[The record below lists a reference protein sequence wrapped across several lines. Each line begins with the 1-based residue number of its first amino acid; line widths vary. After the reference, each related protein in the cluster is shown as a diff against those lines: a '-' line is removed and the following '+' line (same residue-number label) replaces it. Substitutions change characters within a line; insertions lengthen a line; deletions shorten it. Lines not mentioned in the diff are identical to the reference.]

1 MCSAWSKI
9 RTFATRSSPG
19 LAQVGPT
26 NIRHCGVNIWSGD
39 LASDPTIRR
48 MPDMR
53 LILVDNEHHVASSHR
68 RALRTVRPEWDVVL
82 ASNAAEAIAAM
93 TAEPADVFISELGKS
108 PVEGVALFETVK
120 ERWPAS
126 VRIALSEF
134 AERNVALRLER
145 SVHRFLHKPCDT
157 YMLAMLIER
166 STTLRQ
172 VVNDPA
178 VLSAIGGLESIPRPP
193 VTVQALEKVLA
204 DPDAGVIAVAAVIN
218 RDAALTAR
226 LLRVVNSSFFGVGR
240 QVTRVDAAVNF
251 MGVSLVRAIALA
263 DGATRAFTVSPDVLD
278 LDEWNTH
285 AVRVATSAREIAL
298 AICPQDRSL
307 ADEAFLAGLL
317 HDVGQVVMAGVT
329 PVDWKALES
338 AAMHES
344 AALNDVEHRA
354 GRVSHALVGAY
365 LLSLWGLPSSV
376 VEAVA
381 FHHTPDKLAGTMFDA
396 AIAVHV
402 ADALAARTPG
412 RAAPLMHLPS
422 VVGAGITEEQLQS
435 WRARYNA
442 FEAAA

>member
-1 MCSAWSKI
+1 
-9 RTFATRSSPG
+9 
-19 LAQVGPT
+19 
-26 NIRHCGVNIWSGD
+26 
-39 LASDPTIRR
+39 
-48 MPDMR
+48 MR
-53 LILVDNEHHVASSHR
+53 LVLTDNEHHVAAEHR
-68 RALRTVRPEWDVVL
+68 RALRSVRPEWDVVL
-82 ASNAAEAIAAM
+82 ATNAVDAVAAM
-93 TAEPADVFISELGKS
+93 EAAPADVFISELGKS
-108 PVEGVALFETVK
+108 PAEGVALFDTVK
-120 ERWPAS
+120 ERWPAT

-134 AERNVALRLER
+134 AEKSVALRLER

-157 YMLAMLIER
+157 FMLAMLIER
-166 STTLRQ
+166 SSTLRA
-172 VVNDPA
+172 VVNDSA
-178 VLSAIGGLESIPRPP
+178 VLAAIGGLECIPRPP

-263 DGATRAFTVSPDVLD
+263 DGATRSFKVSPEVLD

-298 AICPQDRSL
+298 DICPQDRSL

-317 HDVGQVVMAGVT
+317 HDVGQVVMAGVA
-329 PVDWKALES
+329 PAEWKAIE
-338 AAMHES
+338 AA
-344 AALNDVEHRA
+344 AAHDHLPLNDVERRA

-381 FHHTPDKLAGTMFDA
+381 FHHTPERLAGTMFDA
-396 AIAVHV
+396 AVAVHI
-402 ADALAARTPG
+402 ADALAARVPG
-412 RAAPLMHLPS
+412 RTAPAMHLPI
-422 VVGAGITEEQLQS
+422 VAGAGISDEQLQS

-442 FEAAA
+442 FEEAA

>member
-1 MCSAWSKI
+1 
-9 RTFATRSSPG
+9 
-19 LAQVGPT
+19 
-26 NIRHCGVNIWSGD
+26 
-39 LASDPTIRR
+39 
-48 MPDMR
+48 MR
-53 LILVDNEHHVASSHR
+53 LVLVDNEHHVASAHR
-68 RALRTVRPEWDVVL
+68 RAMHTVRPEWDVVL
-82 ASNAAEAIAAM
+82 ASNATEALAAM
-93 TAEPADVFISELGKS
+93 EASTADIFISELGK
-108 PVEGVALFETVK
+108 PPTDGVALFETIK
-120 ERWPAS
+120 ERWPAT

-134 AERNVALRLER
+134 AERSVALRLER

-166 STTLRQ
+166 SSTLRSA
-172 VVNDPA
+172 VHDPE
-178 VLSAIGGLESIPRPP
+178 VLAAIGGLESIPRPP

-263 DGATRAFTVSPDVLD
+263 DGATRSFTVDPDVLD
-278 LDEWNTH
+278 LDEWNMH
-285 AVRVATSAREIAL
+285 AVRVAASARDITL

-317 HDVGQVVMAGVT
+317 HDVGQVVLAGVA
-329 PVDWKALES
+329 PSVWKTLEMDAVAQALP
-338 AAMHES
+338 
-344 AALNDVEHRA
+344 LNDVERQA
-354 GRVSHALVGAY
+354 NRVSHSLVGAY

-381 FHHTPDKLAGTMFDA
+381 FHHTPERLSGTMFDA

-402 ADALAARTPG
+402 ADALAARMPG
-412 RAAPLMHLPS
+412 RTSPLMHLPS
-422 VVGAGITEEQLQS
+422 VAGAGITDEQLNS
-435 WRARYNA
+435 WRTRYGA
-442 FEAAA
+442 LEAAA

>member
-1 MCSAWSKI
+1 
-9 RTFATRSSPG
+9 
-19 LAQVGPT
+19 
-26 NIRHCGVNIWSGD
+26 
-39 LASDPTIRR
+39 
-48 MPDMR
+48 MR
-53 LILVDNEHHVASSHR
+53 LILVDNEHHVAASHR
-68 RALRTVRPEWDVVL
+68 RALFTVRPEWDVVL
-82 ASNAAEAIAAM
+82 ASNSAEAIAAM
-93 TAEPADVFISELGKS
+93 EHAPADVFISELGKL
-108 PVEGVALFETVK
+108 PADGVALFESVK
-120 ERWPAS
+120 ARWPAS

-134 AERNVALRLER
+134 AEKSVALRLER

-166 STTLRQ
+166 SSTLRA
-172 VVNDPA
+172 VVNDPD
-178 VLSAIGGLESIPRPP
+178 VLAAIGGLESIPRPP

-263 DGATRAFTVSPDVLD
+263 DGATRSFTVSPDVLD
-278 LDEWNTH
+278 LDEWNNH

-317 HDVGQVVMAGVT
+317 HDVGQVVLAGVA
-329 PVDWKALES
+329 PVDWKALEET
-338 AAMHES
+338 AAKD
-344 AALNDVEHRA
+344 ALPLNDVERRA
-354 GRVSHALVGAY
+354 GRVSHAVVGAY

-381 FHHTPDKLAGTMFDA
+381 FHHSPERLAGTMFDA
-396 AIAVHV
+396 AVAVHV
-402 ADALAARTPG
+402 ADALAARTVG

-422 VVGAGITEEQLQS
+422 VVGAGISDQQLHG

>member
-1 MCSAWSKI
+1 
-9 RTFATRSSPG
+9 
-19 LAQVGPT
+19 
-26 NIRHCGVNIWSGD
+26 
-39 LASDPTIRR
+39 
-48 MPDMR
+48 MR
-53 LILVDNEHHVASSHR
+53 LVLVDNEHHVAASHR
-68 RALRTVRPEWDVVL
+68 RALFSVRPEWDVAL
-82 ASNAAEAIAAM
+82 ASNSAEAIAAM
-93 TAEPADVFISELGKS
+93 ERAPADVFISELGKS
-108 PVEGVALFETVK
+108 PADGVALFETVK
-120 ERWPAS
+120 DRWPAC

-134 AERNVALRLER
+134 AEKSVALRLER

-166 STTLRQ
+166 SSTLRN
-172 VVNDPA
+172 VVHDPG
-178 VLSAIGGLESIPRPP
+178 VLAAIGGLESIPRPP
-193 VTVQALEKVLA
+193 VTVVALEKVLA

-263 DGATRAFTVSPDVLD
+263 DGATRSFTVLPEVLD
-278 LDEWNTH
+278 LDGWNNH

-317 HDVGQVVMAGVT
+317 HDVGQVVMAGVA
-329 PVDWKALES
+329 PAEWKALEETS
-338 AAMHES
+338 AREGLP
-344 AALNDVEHRA
+344 LNDVERRA
-354 GRVSHALVGAY
+354 GRVSHAVVGAY

-381 FHHTPDKLAGTMFDA
+381 FHHTPERLAGTTFDA

-402 ADALAARTPG
+402 ADALAARTAG

-422 VVGAGITEEQLQS
+422 VAGAGISDEQLNG
-435 WRARYNA
+435 WRTRYNA

>member
-1 MCSAWSKI
+1 
-9 RTFATRSSPG
+9 
-19 LAQVGPT
+19 
-26 NIRHCGVNIWSGD
+26 
-39 LASDPTIRR
+39 
-48 MPDMR
+48 MR
-53 LILVDNEHHVASSHR
+53 LVLLDNEHHVADAHR

-82 ASNAAEAIAAM
+82 AGSSKIALEALEAAP
-93 TAEPADVFISELGKS
+93 TDVFISELGRPPS
-108 PVEGVALFETVK
+108 DGVELFETVK
-120 ERWPAS
+120 ERWPAT

-166 STTLRQ
+166 SATLRN
-172 VVNDPA
+172 VVSDPA
-178 VLSAIGGLESIPRPP
+178 VLAAIGGLESIPRPP

-204 DPDAGVIAVAAVIN
+204 DPDAGVIAVAAVIS

-263 DGATRAFTVSPDVLD
+263 DGATRSFKVAPDVLD

-285 AVRVATSAREIAL
+285 AVRVAASARDITL

-329 PVDWKALES
+329 PDVWRTLES
-338 AAMHES
+338 TALSEGLP
-344 AALNDVEHRA
+344 LNDVERRA
-354 GRVSHALVGAY
+354 DCVSHALVGAY

-381 FHHTPDKLAGTMFDA
+381 FHHTPERLSGTMFDA
-396 AIAVHV
+396 SIAVHV
-402 ADALAARTPG
+402 ADALAARPSG
-412 RAAPLMHLPS
+412 RAAPLLHLPS
-422 VVGAGITEEQLQS
+422 VAGAGITEAQLDA
-435 WRARYNA
+435 WRARYGA

>member
-1 MCSAWSKI
+1 
-9 RTFATRSSPG
+9 
-19 LAQVGPT
+19 
-26 NIRHCGVNIWSGD
+26 
-39 LASDPTIRR
+39 
-48 MPDMR
+48 MR
-53 LILVDNEHHVASSHR
+53 LILTDNEHHVAAEHR
-68 RALRTVRPEWDVVL
+68 RALRSVRPEWDVVL
-82 ASNAAEAIAAM
+82 ATNAVEAVAAM
-93 TAEPADVFISELGKS
+93 EAAPADVFISELGKS
-108 PVEGVALFETVK
+108 PAEGLALFETVK
-120 ERWPAS
+120 ERWPAT

-134 AERNVALRLER
+134 AEKSVALRLER

-157 YMLAMLIER
+157 FMLAMLIER
-166 STTLRQ
+166 SSTLRA
-172 VVNDPA
+172 VVDDPA
-178 VLSAIGGLESIPRPP
+178 VLAAIGGLESIPRPP

-240 QVTRVDAAVNF
+240 QVTRVDAAVNI

-263 DGATRAFTVSPDVLD
+263 DGATRSFTVSPEVLD

-298 AICPQDRSL
+298 DICPQDRSL

-317 HDVGQVVMAGVT
+317 HDVGQVVMAGVA
-329 PVDWKALES
+329 PAEWKAIES
-338 AAMHES
+338 AAAHDHLP
-344 AALNDVEHRA
+344 LNDVERRV

-381 FHHTPDKLAGTMFDA
+381 FHHTPERLAGTMFDA
-396 AIAVHV
+396 AVAVHI
-402 ADALAARTPG
+402 ADALAARVPG
-412 RAAPLMHLPS
+412 RTAPAMHLPS
-422 VVGAGITEEQLQS
+422 VTGAGITDEQLQS

-442 FEAAA
+442 FEEAA

>member
-1 MCSAWSKI
+1 
-9 RTFATRSSPG
+9 
-19 LAQVGPT
+19 
-26 NIRHCGVNIWSGD
+26 
-39 LASDPTIRR
+39 
-48 MPDMR
+48 MR
-53 LILVDNEHHVASSHR
+53 LVLTDNEHHVAAEHR
-68 RALRTVRPEWDVVL
+68 RALRTVRPDWDVVL
-82 ASNAAEAIAAM
+82 TSNAFEAVAAM
-93 TAEPADVFISELGKS
+93 EASPADVFISELGKS
-108 PVEGVALFETVK
+108 PLEGVALFETVK
-120 ERWPAS
+120 ERWPAT

-134 AERNVALRLER
+134 AEKSVALRLER

-157 YMLAMLIER
+157 FMLAMLIER
-166 STTLRQ
+166 SSTLRA
-172 VVNDPA
+172 VVDDPA
-178 VLSAIGGLESIPRPP
+178 VLAAIGGLESIPRPP

-218 RDAALTAR
+218 RDASLTAR

-263 DGATRAFTVSPDVLD
+263 DGATRSFAVSPDVLD

-317 HDVGQVVMAGVT
+317 HDVGQVVMAGVA
-329 PVDWKALES
+329 PAEWKAIES
-338 AAMHES
+338 AAAREHLP
-344 AALNDVEHRA
+344 LNDVERRA

-381 FHHTPDKLAGTMFDA
+381 FHHTPERLAGTMFDA
-396 AIAVHV
+396 ATAVHI
-402 ADALAARTPG
+402 ADALAAR
-412 RAAPLMHLPS
+412 APARTAPSMHLPS
-422 VVGAGITEEQLQS
+422 VAGAGITDDQLQS
-435 WRARYNA
+435 WRTRYNA
-442 FEAAA
+442 FEEAA

>member
-1 MCSAWSKI
+1 MWRI
-9 RTFATRSSPG
+9 PG
-19 LAQVGPT
+19 
-26 NIRHCGVNIWSGD
+26 
-39 LASDPTIRR
+39 
-48 MPDMR
+48 MR
-53 LILVDNEHHVASSHR
+53 LVLVDNEHRVASSHR
-68 RALRTVRPEWDVVL
+68 RALRSVRPEWDVVL
-82 ASNAAEAIAAM
+82 AANALEAIDALESAP
-93 TAEPADVFISELGKS
+93 TDVFISELGK
-108 PVEGVALFETVK
+108 PPADGVALFEAVK
-120 ERWPAS
+120 ERWPAT

-134 AERNVALRLER
+134 AERQVALRLER

-166 STTLRQ
+166 STTLRTA
-172 VVNDPA
+172 VNDPA

-263 DGATRAFTVSPDVLD
+263 DGATRSFRVSPDVLD

-298 AICPQDRSL
+298 AMCPHDRSL

-317 HDVGQVVMAGVT
+317 HDVGQVVLAGVAPAEWT
-329 PVDWKALES
+329 ALEAMALHE
-338 AAMHES
+338 AAP
-344 AALNDVEHRA
+344 LNDLERRS

-381 FHHTPDKLAGTMFDA
+381 FHHTPEKLSGTMFDA
-396 AIAVHV
+396 AVAVHI
-402 ADALAARTPG
+402 ADSLAARIAG
-412 RAAPLMHLPS
+412 RAAPSMHLPS
-422 VVGAGITEEQLQS
+422 VVGAGVTDEQLQS
-435 WRARYNA
+435 WRTRYNA
-442 FEAAA
+442 LDAAA